1 MKTHTLRKS
10 FVDADQTLSLS
21 HQYRNGV
28 YYHLIITVRQA
39 MYAEHIR
46 DICID
51 HFHPFFEELSATH
64 IDSELIERLLE
75 DTMHSVNHQLT
86 LFAEK
91 MTITEHCAIDGGI
104 LFSHQ

>member
-10 FVDADQTLSLS
+10 FVNADQTLSLS

-51 HFHPFFEELSATH
+51 HFQPFFEEISANH
-64 IDSELIERLLE
+64 VDSELIERLLE
-75 DTMHSVNHQLT
+75 DTMHTVNHQLN
-86 LFAEK
+86 LFAER
-91 MTITEHCAIDGGI
+91 MTITEHCAIDG
-104 LFSHQ
+104 